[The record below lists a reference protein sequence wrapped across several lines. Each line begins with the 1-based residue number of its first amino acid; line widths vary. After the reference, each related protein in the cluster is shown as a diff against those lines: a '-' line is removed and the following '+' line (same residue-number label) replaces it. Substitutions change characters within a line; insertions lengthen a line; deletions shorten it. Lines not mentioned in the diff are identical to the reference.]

1 VVYYGRIQEVV
12 ERHLMFCPGCGTNQ
26 SDDLKFCKSC
36 GTNLSAV
43 RQAVTAGEMHPK
55 FDWSKTWVAEMFL
68 TQDEQE
74 LRKEM
79 LERQRGIT
87 PLMRTEAKRHN
98 EMKGGVI
105 TACIG
110 LGLMIFLQVFF
121 RGLIASGDLPP
132 DAVEIV
138 SRIWIVGIIPFF
150 IGLALIINGA
160 VVSKRLVDIS
170 RRELLGN
177 DRQRMLDAGRTTQG
191 NLSYPATEST
201 DAPSPKFG
209 VTEQTTRELRRD

>member
-1 VVYYGRIQEVV
+1 
-12 ERHLMFCPGCGTNQ
+12 MFCPGCGSNQ

-36 GTNLSAV
+36 GTNLFAV
-43 RQAVTAGEMHPK
+43 RQAVTAGEVHPK

-68 TQDEQE
+68 SQEEQN

-87 PLMRTEAKRHN
+87 PLMRAEAKRHN

-105 TACIG
+105 TASVG
-110 LGLMIFLQVFF
+110 LGLLIFLNVFF
-121 RGLIASGDLPP
+121 RGLIASGDLPH
-132 DAVEIV
+132 DAIEIV

-160 VVSKRLVDIS
+160 LVSKRLVEIG
-170 RRELLGN
+170 RREMRGIEPPRALE
-177 DRQRMLDAGRTTQG
+177 AGRTTQG
-191 NLSYPATEST
+191 NLSYPAIEGQEPAVPQFSVT
-201 DAPSPKFG
+201 D
-209 VTEQTTRELRRD
+209 QTTRELRRE